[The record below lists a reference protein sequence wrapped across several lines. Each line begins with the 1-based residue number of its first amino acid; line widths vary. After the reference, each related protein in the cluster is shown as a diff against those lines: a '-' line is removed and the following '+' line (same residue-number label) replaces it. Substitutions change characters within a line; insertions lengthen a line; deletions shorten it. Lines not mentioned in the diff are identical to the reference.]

1 MRKVALLAS
10 LLALAPSVDAA
21 TKATNAQIDE
31 ITLAYLNAKVYRQGA
46 VVCTSAVVGER
57 SYIGCANRSLNG
69 NSALGLWL
77 LDQSVSP
84 ARFLAL
90 NGTARGL
97 YQKHLSNNSRFGQ
110 TPLPIPGDISI
121 DAALKAVQ

>member
-46 VVCTSAVVGER
+46 VVCTPAVVGER
-57 SYIGCANRSLNG
+57 SYIGCANRSFNG

-84 ARFLAL
+84 VRFLAL
-90 NGTARGL
+90 NGTARDL
-97 YQKHLSNNSRFGQ
+97 YQKHLSSNSRFGQ